1 MYNTTLSK
9 RNQRFLEKQV
19 IPDLEEFHES
29 KKSFSTKRK
38 HKWELRSLRF
48 FWRVLDVNFKN
59 RIIWPSR
66 RARTLKGLSILNML
80 KLLCEHSC
88 VHNDTERK
96 KKNSSWVPCL
106 KEWTHY
112 SVNTNIEYEPS
123 ISSIFLKQTSFHE
136 N

>member
-66 RARTLKGLSILNML
+66 RARTLKCLSILNMV

-96 KKNSSWVPCL
+96 KKKKFILSSLSQGMNSLFC
-106 KEWTHY
+106 KHKYRIWTKY
-112 SVNTNIEYEPS
+112 LIYLS
-123 ISSIFLKQTSFHE
+123 
-136 N
+136 